1 MQVFLAKPGSSQED
15 QSSAEGLDRNMHGP
29 KLFDF
34 VALVSDCFANHN
46 LYTCYKLLEQQRLG
60 QIIKLLYYILK
71 VLFQALKVLK
81 FLS

>member
-60 QIIKLLYYILK
+60 QILNYYIT
-71 VLFQALKVLK
+71 FLK
-81 FLS
+81 FLTKLLKFLNF